1 METVIE
7 RLRSPWVIAYVDD
20 VIVHTLD
27 LQQHMEELRTVFK
40 AHQDSGIRLNAKKT
54 ILCTAETDYLGYR
67 ITTDGIHMK

>member
-20 VIVHTLD
+20 VIVHTLN

-40 AHQDSGIRLNAKKT
+40 AHQGSTSGSTPRRLSSALQKP
-54 ILCTAETDYLGYR
+54 
-67 ITTDGIHMK
+67 ITLVTESPQMEST